1 MSFIFFSFFF
11 TLIGECLLT
20 LTSFAIAIII
30 DHVYSYLMANY
41 LQGGIPADIGNL
53 SHLTIL

>member
-1 MSFIFFSFFF
+1 M
-11 TLIGECLLT
+11 GECLLT

-53 SHLTIL
+53 SHLNIL